1 VVTDRDLVIRMMAD
15 PLRDDATPTH
25 RVMSMPAVTCAP
37 EDDLATLGEIIAKSK
52 KSRIVVVNGSGR
64 CLGMIG
70 LFEIGQT
77 YPERARDLLRAI
89 ARPEGAI
96 SLGDGS
102 ERGLLPR

>member
-1 VVTDRDLVIRMMAD
+1 
-15 PLRDDATPTH
+15 
-25 RVMSMPAVTCAP
+25 
-37 EDDLATLGEIIAKSK
+37 
-52 KSRIVVVNGSGR
+52 
-64 CLGMIG
+64 MIG